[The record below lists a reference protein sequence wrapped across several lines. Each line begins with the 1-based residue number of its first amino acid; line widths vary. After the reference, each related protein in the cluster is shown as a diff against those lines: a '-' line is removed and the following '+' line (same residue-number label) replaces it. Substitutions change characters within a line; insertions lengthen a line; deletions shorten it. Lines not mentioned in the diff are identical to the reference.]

1 MDDELNAGVIRVRL
15 DREGFAREAAGLK
28 STLTDTLS
36 DGAER
41 AGRGIETSLI
51 RAVRTGKIGFDD
63 LKRTA
68 VAALDQI
75 AASAIK
81 SGIAAL
87 LGGGGSG
94 GGSGGGGS
102 GGGGLG
108 GALARLIGGSP
119 PRATGGPVAPGR
131 GYLVGER
138 GPELFVPTGSGRIEA
153 AGSFGSGGAR
163 EVRVSITVNAAK
175 GESGTAL
182 MRSSRQVARAVKA
195 ALEME

>member
-1 MDDELNAGVIRVRL
+1 MDEELNAAVMKVRL

-41 AGRGIETSLI
+41 AGRMIEASLI

-75 AASAIK
+75 AASAIR

-87 LGGGGSG
+87 LGGGN
-94 GGSGGGGS
+94 GGGS

-108 GALARLIGGSP
+108 GALARLIGGAP

-138 GPELFVPTGSGRIEA
+138 GPELFVPAGSGRIAA
-153 AGSFGSGGAR
+153 AGSFGSGAPR

-175 GESGTAL
+175 GEAPGAL
-182 MRSSRQVARAVKA
+182 AQSSRQVARAVKA
-195 ALEME
+195 ALAME

>member
-28 STLTDTLS
+28 STLTDTLG

-87 LGGGGSG
+87 LGGG
-94 GGSGGGGS
+94 SGGGGS
-102 GGGGLG
+102 GGGLG

-119 PRATGGPVAPGR
+119 PRATGGPVGPGR

-138 GPELFVPTGSGRIEA
+138 GPELFVPSASGRIEA
-153 AGSFGSGGAR
+153 AGSFGSGGPR
-163 EVRVSITVNAAK
+163 EVRVSITVNAAN

-182 MRSSRQVARAVKA
+182 IRSARQVARTVKA
-195 ALEME
+195 AIEAE

>member
-28 STLTDTLS
+28 STLTDTLG

-81 SGIAAL
+81 SGTAAL
-87 LGGGGSG
+87 L
-94 GGSGGGGS
+94 GGGS

-108 GALARLIGGSP
+108 SALVRLIGGSP

-138 GPELFVPTGSGRIEA
+138 GPELFVPAGSGRIEQ
-153 AGSFGSGGAR
+153 AGSFGSGGLR

-195 ALEME
+195 AIEAD